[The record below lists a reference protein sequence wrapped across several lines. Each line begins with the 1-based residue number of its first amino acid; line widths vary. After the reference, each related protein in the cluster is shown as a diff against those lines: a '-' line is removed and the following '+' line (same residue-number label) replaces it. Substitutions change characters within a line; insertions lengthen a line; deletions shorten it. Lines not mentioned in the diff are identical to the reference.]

1 MQSNQQDNPSVVVL
15 TCTVVY
21 TLVLAVVAVDHS
33 QQGNPLEAG
42 RTYIEGYTTF
52 AAVVVVAGHS

>member
-1 MQSNQQDNPSVVVL
+1 MQSNQQDSPSVVLL

-33 QQGNPLEAG
+33 QQGNPLEAV
-42 RTYIEGYTTF
+42 RTYIEGYTSF
-52 AAVVVVAGHS
+52 AVVVVAGHS